1 LRGPL
6 PERYPANISTQAKAR
21 LVVVHDDELLRSAL
35 QGLLKAVG
43 LQAQAFPWAEEFLKS
58 GVQHQTACLIA
69 DIRMPGMS
77 GVELQANAFLYQTS
91 GRRHGIAH
99 QPLHYLYLSNRMA
112 AACGPRQTP
121 DGMQGFSSPYPAKSK
136 HTKLRSQHY
145 AIRQR
150 HHSTSHI
157 PNT

>member
-77 GVELQANAFLYQTS
+77 GVELQANAFFSTKPQGAGMGLPISRSVMESHDDRLWATASS
-91 GRRHGIAH
+91 GRGATFQFTLPSEVKAH
-99 QPLHYLYLSNRMA
+99 QA
-112 AACGPRQTP
+112 A
-121 DGMQGFSSPYPAKSK
+121 
-136 HTKLRSQHY
+136 
-145 AIRQR
+145 
-150 HHSTSHI
+150 
-157 PNT
+157 